1 MKAILLYLK
10 RETLWPLLVLALGV
24 LVLLPGLGGYGFWE
38 PHEIRVADQ
47 ARARLAEA
55 PADAET
61 PAGADEQAEEQAE
74 QAARQPGP
82 AAADGTPPLTEWS
95 VGQGIERVRSDELG
109 ARLPLALLG
118 LAAVAVAFFLGRRLA
133 SPRAGL
139 FSALVML
146 ALPLLLFQSRQLMSQ
161 IGVVTGSGLV
171 MLGLVGLAWPPEG
184 RTRPPWRYAVD
195 VALVALGAILSY
207 YAAAALLGLVVPFGA
222 AALAGLAG
230 LYATDPTADATHST
244 ADAAGPPGMSRAR
257 PALAGL
263 VVLAAGLAMAVAA
276 EPLGLGRPG
285 RLALAVLPAALGAL
299 LFLYGIL
306 ARRPRPV
313 RDAKRRWQR
322 IHLGAT
328 AALAGVVALGALAV
342 VLYQVFDLRPPIP
355 GTRALLGYSIVP
367 ANDPVPVLGGTWR
380 VADELSATFAALFEQ
395 IAYGLFPWSV
405 LAPIALV
412 HLAMAGTR
420 RGRRAWAGMV
430 PFAWALLAWVVA
442 SILARKVGPT
452 LFPASMAV
460 AVGIGMWLDDLMS
473 AREQAD
479 ATDESDA
486 DARRRFG
493 IPLHLPLVAVF
504 VLMGAVVLG
513 KDLLAFPEQIT
524 SLTAPATAPGAVA
537 GTSIEYPA
545 DLTVLGI
552 PAKAWHLIFGV
563 LFGAALA
570 ANLWQWRR
578 RRARAEGRSILHTL
592 SRYGM
597 HVALAIGVLYGLFL
611 IHGWLPAMSRK
622 LSSKHIFS
630 VYRDL
635 REDGARLGVM
645 GNPGSG
651 IDYYAGG
658 PYEKLRGRKELLAFL
673 REPARVF
680 ALAPGSELCAIHR
693 AVQGDQDQQGY
704 HVLDDSNA
712 KFLLLSNQLAQ
723 GERDR
728 NPLAQAIVREPPQ
741 GIETPLQVD
750 YDSRIELI
758 GVDMPNQVDR
768 GDSFEMTLY
777 FRVRKPVGGNWKI
790 FAHFDGGGMR
800 FQGDHS
806 PINDRC
812 STSYWQPGDYIVDTF
827 TVEAGN
833 VTYAKTT
840 YSVHVGFFRGSHGNW
855 TNMPVQSARGP
866 AGKSLPVGSD
876 QRVRIGDIRVR

>member
-1 MKAILLYLK
+1 MLLYFK
-10 RETLWPLLVLALGV
+10 RESLWPLLVLALGM

-47 ARARLAEA
+47 ARARVAEA
-55 PADAET
+55 PDAAET
-61 PAGADEQAEEQAE
+61 PDAADEQAADEADRGARAE
-74 QAARQPGP
+74 
-82 AAADGTPPLTEWS
+82 DGTPPLTEWS
-95 VGQGIERVRSDELG
+95 VGQGIARVRSDELG

-118 LAAVAVAFFLGRRLA
+118 LAAVVVAFFLGRRLA

-171 MLGLVGLAWPPEG
+171 MLGLVGLAWPPQG
-184 RTRPPWRYAVD
+184 RMRPPWQYAVD
-195 VALVALGAILSY
+195 VALVALGAIMSY

-222 AALAGLAG
+222 AALACLAG
-230 LYATDPTADATHST
+230 LR
-244 ADAAGPPGMSRAR
+244 AAAPPAAPDEQPPGMSR
-257 PALAGL
+257 PGPTLAGL
-263 VVLAAGLAMAVAA
+263 AVMAAGLAVAVAA
-276 EPLGLGRPG
+276 GPLGLGRTG
-285 RLALAVLPAALGAL
+285 RLGLAVLPTALGAL

-306 ARRPRPV
+306 ARRRRPGHG
-313 RDAKRRWQR
+313 AEQRWQR

-328 AALAGVVALGALAV
+328 AALAGAVALGALAV
-342 VLYQVFDLRPPIP
+342 VLYQVFDLRNPIP

-367 ANDPVPVLGGTWR
+367 ASNPVPILGGTWR
-380 VADELSATFAALFEQ
+380 VSDDLSATFATLFEQ
-395 IAYGLFPWSV
+395 IAFGLFPWSV

-412 HLAMAGTR
+412 HLATAGAR
-420 RGRRAWAGMV
+420 RGRRAWTGLV
-430 PFAWALLAWVVA
+430 PFCWALLAWVVA

-452 LFPASMAV
+452 LFPAPVAV

-479 ATDESDA
+479 ATDESDP

-493 IPLHLPLVAVF
+493 VPLHLPLVAVF
-504 VLMGAVVLG
+504 VLVGAVVLG
-513 KDLLAFPEQIT
+513 KDMLTFPEQMTSIT
-524 SLTAPATAPGAVA
+524 ASVTDAGAAAV
-537 GTSIEYPA
+537 IEYPA
-545 DLTVLGI
+545 DLRVLGI

-570 ANLWQWRR
+570 GNLWQWHRHR
-578 RRARAEGRSILHTL
+578 TRAARFSIEHIL

-597 HVALAIGVLYGLFL
+597 HVALAVGVLYGLFL
-611 IHGWLPAMSRK
+611 IHGWVPAMSRK

-635 REDGARLGVM
+635 RDSDGRLGVM

-658 PYEKLRGRKELLAFL
+658 PYETLRGRDELLAFM
-673 REPARVF
+673 RQPARVF
-680 ALAPGSELCAIHR
+680 ALAPASELCAIHR
-693 AVQGDQDQQGY
+693 AVQGGPGQQRY

-712 KFLLLSNQLAQ
+712 KFLLLSNQLGQ
-723 GERDR
+723 GESDR
-728 NPLAQAIVREPPQ
+728 NPLARAIVREAPQ
-741 GIETPLQVD
+741 GIEMPLQVD
-750 YDSRIELI
+750 FDGRVELI
-758 GVDMPNQVDR
+758 GVDMPDAVDR

-800 FQGDHS
+800 FQGDHG

-840 YSVHVGFFRGSHGNW
+840 YSVLVGFFRGSNGNW
-855 TNMPVQSARGP
+855 SNMPVQSARGP
-866 AGKSLPVGSD
+866 AGQSLSIGSD
-876 QRVRIGDIRVR
+876 QRVRIGEIRVR